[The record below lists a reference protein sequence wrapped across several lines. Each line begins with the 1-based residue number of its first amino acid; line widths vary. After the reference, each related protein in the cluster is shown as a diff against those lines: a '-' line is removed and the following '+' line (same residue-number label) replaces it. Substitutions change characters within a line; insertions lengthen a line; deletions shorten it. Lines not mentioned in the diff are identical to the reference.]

1 MGLHV
6 VAMCVV
12 IPLLSVHSRPTWYI
26 EESRKSFCNKGSG
39 QKRLPDLPCQ
49 VNWRRDVNFF
59 VQSLPY
65 CIFFNNTNCMKQ
77 LLQTQGDGNEKDL
90 ARSKYGHASPRYK
103 KNRHQSAHGIL
114 ISICPSHKR
123 ITVDQNARTANVVRP
138 TEHKHFDQDGL
149 IWSWRKPSFSASS
162 FNSCTVS

>member
-1 MGLHV
+1 MVHWGIQEV
-6 VAMCVV
+6 
-12 IPLLSVHSRPTWYI
+12 LLQQRQWT
-26 EESRKSFCNKGSG
+26 EEAAWFALSMILEEGCKFLRS
-39 QKRLPDLPCQ
+39 
-49 VNWRRDVNFF
+49 
-59 VQSLPY
+59 QSLPY

-77 LLQTQGDGNEKDL
+77 LLQTQGDGNEKDS

-103 KNRHQSAHGIL
+103 KNCHQSAHGIIL

-149 IWSWRKPSFSASS
+149 IWSWRKSSFSASC
-162 FNSCTVS
+162 FNSCTVSW